1 MSELWLPEAESVV
14 KQNWIRVVKMYKLP
28 VINKYWD
35 VMYKMI
41 ELQYCMLYMKAVK
54 RVNPKSSHHRNKN
67 SLI

>member
-1 MSELWLPEAESVV
+1 
-14 KQNWIRVVKMYKLP
+14 MYKLP

-54 RVNPKSSHHRNKN
+54 KINLKSSHHMKRVFPI
-67 SLI
+67 SVIFYL